1 MERCP
6 HCNSDNIYFSKKRQL
21 YVCEDCEFE
30 FVKKKSELQGKTIF
44 FSYAHDE
51 NEWLVQKIKADVE
64 RRGHK
69 VWIDRSEIKSGDDW
83 RQSIT
88 EGLLSSSGVISFLSK
103 HSVRVSGVCLD
114 ELRIA
119 LSVKNGNIK
128 TVLLEDE
135 KQVSPP
141 TSVSGIQWLDMSQWK
156 DIYLQDE
163 NEWNA

>member
-1 MERCP
+1 M
-6 HCNSDNIYFSKKRQL
+6 
-21 YVCEDCEFE
+21 
-30 FVKKKSELQGKTIF
+30 
-44 FSYAHDE
+44 
-51 NEWLVQKIKADVE
+51 E

-103 HSVRVSGVCLD
+103 HSVRVPGVCLD

-163 NEWNA
+163 NEWNAWYVAKLNEIIRVIEDESFESFSGDIENIKKHLILVFLIRKSRC